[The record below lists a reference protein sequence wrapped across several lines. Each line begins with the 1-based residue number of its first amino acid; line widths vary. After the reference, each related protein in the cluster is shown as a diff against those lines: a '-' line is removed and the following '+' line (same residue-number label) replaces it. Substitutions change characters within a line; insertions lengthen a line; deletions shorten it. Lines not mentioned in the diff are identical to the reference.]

1 MQLIEDV
8 YFWTA
13 IQGSRYVKRG
23 VFSLKNLCIV
33 FVLKKMRRINAAIP
47 EHIFRYKPRNFPH
60 GVYQMTGIR
69 AFAAIILALGLSAC
83 GSYDMSSRNVSP
95 EEALRHSN
103 AATTLSAIHVV
114 DAKIIVPR
122 SLKVSEANSY
132 LPAGDIVWRGDPYGD
147 RYVQIEAILN
157 DSMKMARSGHKGA
170 VPAVVEIK
178 LNRFHALTEKT
189 RYSVGGVHSVRFDLT
204 LRDPQTGQA
213 LAPTREIRA
222 DLKEYG
228 GNRAME
234 AERQGL
240 TQKVRLTHHLAN
252 VFRAELAQPG
262 SMSGKRGMTHLVAGL
277 ETKN

>member
-8 YFWTA
+8 YFKSST
-13 IQGSRYVKRG
+13 RG
-23 VFSLKNLCIV
+23 CCNDKSGKLSLKNLGV
-33 FVLKKMRRINAAIP
+33 VSVLKKMRRINAAFQK
-47 EHIFRYKPRNFPH
+47 HIFRYYPRKFPH
-60 GVYQMTGIR
+60 GDFDMTRIR
-69 AFAAIILALGLSAC
+69 AFAALILALGLSAC
-83 GSYDMSSRNVSP
+83 GSYDVSSRNVSP
-95 EEALRHSN
+95 GEALRADRGSM
-103 AATTLSAIHVV
+103 ALSSIQVV

-132 LPAGDIVWRGDPYGD
+132 LPSGDIVWRGDPFGD
-147 RYVQIEAILN
+147 RHAQIETILN
-157 DSMKMARSGHKGA
+157 DSMRMARNGQQGA

-178 LNRFHALTEKT
+178 LSRFHALTEKT

-204 LRDPQTGQA
+204 FRDPQTGQA

-222 DLKEYG
+222 DLKGYG

-262 SMSGKRGMTHLVAGL
+262 SMSGKRGITQLVAGL

>member
-1 MQLIEDV
+1 MQIIEDV

-13 IQGSRYVKRG
+13 IRGARHPKRG
-23 VFSLKNLCIV
+23 GFSLKNLGIV
-33 FVLKKMRRINAAIP
+33 FVLKKMRRIPAAIQ
-47 EHIFRYKPRNFPH
+47 EHIFRYNPRKFPH
-60 GVYQMTGIR
+60 GVYQMTRSRILA
-69 AFAAIILALGLSAC
+69 AFFLALGLSAC

-95 EEALRHSN
+95 EEALRDSGV
-103 AATTLSAIHVV
+103 ATTLAAIEVV
-114 DAKIIVPR
+114 DTKIIVPR

-132 LPAGDIVWRGDPYGD
+132 LPSGDIVWRGDAFGD
-147 RYVQIEAILN
+147 RHAQIETILN
-157 DSMKMARSGHKGA
+157 DSMKMARNGHVGS

-189 RYSVGGVHSVRFDLT
+189 RYSVGGVHSVRFELT

-222 DLKEYG
+222 DLKGYG
-228 GNRAME
+228 GNRALE

-262 SMSGKRGMTHLVAGL
+262 SMGGKRGVTQLVAGL
-277 ETKN
+277 ETKE

>member
-1 MQLIEDV
+1 
-8 YFWTA
+8 
-13 IQGSRYVKRG
+13 
-23 VFSLKNLCIV
+23 
-33 FVLKKMRRINAAIP
+33 
-47 EHIFRYKPRNFPH
+47 
-60 GVYQMTGIR
+60 MTRIR
-69 AFAAIILALGLSAC
+69 AFAALILALGLSAC
-83 GSYDMSSRNVSP
+83 GSYDVSSRNVSP
-95 EEALRHSN
+95 GEALRADRGSM
-103 AATTLSAIHVV
+103 ALSSIQVV

-132 LPAGDIVWRGDPYGD
+132 LPSGDIVWRGDPFGD
-147 RYVQIEAILN
+147 RHAQIETILN
-157 DSMKMARSGHKGA
+157 DSMRMARNGQQGA

-178 LNRFHALTEKT
+178 LSRFHALTEKT

-204 LRDPQTGQA
+204 FRDPQTGQA

-222 DLKEYG
+222 DLKGYG

-262 SMSGKRGMTHLVAGL
+262 SMSGKRGITQLVAGL